1 MDRHL
6 MSRLDDWK
14 QSPRRKPL
22 ILNGARQ
29 VGKTWLLKEFGATR
43 YENVAYV
50 NFDGNPAMTSVF
62 EAGYDIPRLLTNIQA
77 GTGTRIVEGETLV
90 ILDEVQECPKA
101 LTSLKYFCEDAPS
114 LHVAAAGS
122 LLGLTVHQ
130 GTGFPVGKVNTLDLH
145 PLTFREFMDAMGNSM
160 LRELVDEGDPIS
172 VNSFASRLV
181 PLLRQYYF
189 VGGMPEAVSAFVESG
204 VLSDAR
210 GVQQEILRNYRLDAS
225 KHLSALETEHVLA
238 VFDSIPAHLSRENKK
253 FIFGQIREGA
263 RARDYR
269 SAITWLTQ
277 AGLAT
282 RVGRV
287 TKPGVPLSAY
297 ADGSAFKLFLL
308 DVGLLGAMAGTS
320 ERDVIGG
327 NSLLTEFKGAL
338 AEQYVCQQLVDDCG
352 LSPYYWS
359 AENSRGEIDFLVQAD
374 GETYPIEVKAEENL
388 RAKSLR
394 AFSQANPG
402 MQPVRFSLSGYRDE
416 GWMRNVPLYAMGS
429 TTLWR
434 AQQRASVSG

>member
-1 MDRHL
+1 
-6 MSRLDDWK
+6 MSKLDDWK
-14 QSPRRKPL
+14 QSPRHKPL

-43 YENVAYV
+43 FENVAYV
-50 NFDGNPAMTSVF
+50 NFDGNLAMASVF

-101 LTSLKYFCEDAPS
+101 LTSLKYFCEDAPG

-130 GTGFPVGKVNTLDLH
+130 GTGFPVGKVNTLDLQ
-145 PLTFREFMDAMGNSM
+145 PLTFREFMDAMGNGM

-210 GVQQEILRNYRLDAS
+210 GVQQEILRNYRLDVS
-225 KHLSALETEHVLA
+225 RDLSASETEHVLA
-238 VFDSIPAHLSRENKK
+238 AFDSIPAHLSRENKK

-282 RVGRV
+282 RVRRV

-297 ADGSAFKLFLL
+297 ADGSAPVNSNSG
-308 DVGLLGAMAGTS
+308 DCRARTHAATTAVVRVAILLGTPSCIRRESQKQSGTHPTACRIS
-320 ERDVIGG
+320 
-327 NSLLTEFKGAL
+327 K
-338 AEQYVCQQLVDDCG
+338 
-352 LSPYYWS
+352 
-359 AENSRGEIDFLVQAD
+359 
-374 GETYPIEVKAEENL
+374 
-388 RAKSLR
+388 
-394 AFSQANPG
+394 
-402 MQPVRFSLSGYRDE
+402 
-416 GWMRNVPLYAMGS
+416 
-429 TTLWR
+429 
-434 AQQRASVSG
+434 